1 MQKKNDTNKPESRTS
16 EYIKEIKTVSEEDI
30 FICQCC
36 GKEIKKYSIF
46 CDEHNTPLNRQIY
59 EFFTEL
65 PVKPRGTTLYEIFTW
80 YLAARFGYAD
90 KRRAILKSATG
101 VGKCLKRDT
110 MISTNQ
116 GLIPIQEVV
125 VGDKVNCINNDLND
139 LSTSEVTQIYNFY
152 DEKVINIKTKLGYS
166 LGGTPEHKIVV
177 LNENGNLQW
186 KKLIEITNT
195 DYLLI
200 SKEHLHPKEYY
211 RIDYKIIAKKG
222 QTNFRPLNIDF
233 INEEI
238 GEFLG
243 YYVAEGSNTPNHA
256 IQLTNGQEEIAD
268 RIQYITEN
276 VFKLHCSKK
285 WKELNNSYALIISS
299 QALSN
304 FLISIGVGNTS
315 HFKSVPD
322 CIFKS
327 PESVKCAFLKAY
339 FDGDGYVSQNGIGC
353 GSVSEKLISDIQLL
367 LLSLGIIS
375 SKKYKPIKYNDS
387 ITDSW
392 HLRIISDSLLDFK
405 SKIGEFYS
413 SSRFSF
419 DSFLVKKRNTNL
431 IVIPNI
437 HSKIREI
444 YLNFK
449 KLIRE
454 NEDYRPLDVIFKS
467 RNISGPV
474 IRHYMIDRNP
484 HRLQLLRILEAME
497 ESNENSTYKYLIK
510 LCSDKYFFD
519 QIDSIEEDISDVFD
533 ITVKDTHNYLGNGFV
548 SHNSFL
554 MDMIAYIELT
564 HFPNSFTVIGSISER
579 VSKLHI
585 ERLRYW
591 LSLGIFDRYITGT
604 KDATASKTEVKLAKL
619 NSKVISLPQSEST
632 ITGWHPCF
640 PPNTE
645 VLTPSGWMSVKLIV
659 ENYYKDVSKNYELL
673 AYSKETNS
681 LQWEPIIACGNYFHK
696 GNLIHFKNKHRKIDI
711 LVTPMHRMIW
721 KHDSSRPWQVSIAE
735 DFLKKKSLII
745 PASGNP
751 VSNGIIT
758 DSFKLYDRI
767 KKTTREYN
775 IELFLKFLG
784 YFISEGWLHN
794 SQIQISQ
801 AEFSPYF
808 ENIKNTLNELWD
820 ETIGYDLKRR
830 TFSKGDV
837 VLSEWL
843 EENCGNT
850 SYKKHIPK
858 FIFKLNPAL
867 INIFLN
873 AYFEGDSEKKR
884 IRATTKSKQLADDI
898 QALMVL
904 IGYNSSVYK
913 NNRNSWLVAKINGTG
928 NIHILETPTL
938 EPYNDMVYAIQVPS
952 TFLLCRYNNKVFIT
966 GNSLLLLDEIGRMR
980 ESAYLRSFYQMGRT
994 TNVMEFSACFDDS
1007 TELLTTNGFINVKN
1021 IKKNDVVATFNLE
1034 TNDLE
1039 YQNIKNKFVY
1049 PYNGDMIFIKGHNID
1064 QMVTNN
1070 HKLVIRKRNTSN
1082 KTKRSEYN
1090 ELMNAS
1096 LVKNMP
1102 YTYISIP
1109 RITNPIEGKNEDF
1122 MNFPAYSWI
1131 NNGRTYRLEERNISM
1146 DLWLKFLGYY
1156 LSEGWIERNT
1166 RVGIAQKYYKEEMFS
1181 VCREIAGKFSRKGNE
1196 GSKQFRIQNPQLT
1209 NLLPNP
1215 KAIPSYVFNLS
1226 IRQRLIFLNA
1236 LHLGDGDKRA
1246 RKDGRYTISLNGL
1259 KEQKLIEDLQ
1269 YLFITLGIAT
1279 KIVRRSASKVEVY
1292 GNKLK
1297 YTSFDRRNKMFSN
1310 QNYSGLIYGFE
1321 VPNHTLLIR
1330 RNGIVSVS
1338 GNSTPFGESRAMYGI
1353 WESPDVKRYSIS
1365 MEECWWISPIV
1376 IEQAKRDLPPNE
1388 FTQLFLGEF
1397 GRVTNKVIPDDI
1409 LLEAMERG
1417 EHLPTS
1423 KNLIMGI
1430 DFGETIDPT
1439 GIVILDM
1446 ETGDIKYTLTLKEDI
1461 RIQLP
1466 KIKQLYRQFKPFR
1479 IIADNSHKG
1488 SSIIKL
1494 GLPDLPIEGVSMHN
1508 EKLKGVIVDRLKLGF
1523 YNNKIN
1529 IADTREFAELVAQL
1543 KSYVY
1548 LDAEHKSYG
1557 PLSGHDDLVDA
1568 LALAMRGMDVSTLED
1583 SYADS
1588 WKITRA
1594 GRTNFY
1600 SNSDNNDSPWA
1611 VSVI

>member
-16 EYIKEIKTVSEEDI
+16 EYIKEIKTISEEDI

-116 GLIPIQEVV
+116 GLIPIQEVM

-152 DEKVINIKTKLGYS
+152 DEKVINIKTKLGYN
-166 LGGTPEHKIVV
+166 LGGTPEHKIIV

-211 RIDYKIIAKKG
+211 KIDYKVVAKNG
-222 QTNFRPLNIDF
+222 QNNFKPLNIDF

-413 SSRFSF
+413 SSKFSF

-454 NEDYRPLDVIFKS
+454 DGDYRPLDIIFKS
-467 RNISGPV
+467 RNISGPL

-548 SHNSFL
+548 SHNSYL

-564 HFPNSFTVIGSISER
+564 HFPSSFTVIGSISER

-591 LSLGIFDRYITGT
+591 LSLGMFDRYITGT

-659 ENYYKDVSKNYELL
+659 ENYYKDVNKNYELL

-721 KHDSSRPWQVSIAE
+721 KHDSSQPWQVSVAE

-850 SYKKHIPK
+850 SYKKHVPK
-858 FIFKLNPAL
+858 FIFKLNPRL

-994 TNVMEFSACFDDS
+994 TNVLEFSA
-1007 TELLTTNGFINVKN
+1007 
-1021 IKKNDVVATFNLE
+1021 
-1034 TNDLE
+1034 
-1039 YQNIKNKFVY
+1039 
-1049 PYNGDMIFIKGHNID
+1049 
-1064 QMVTNN
+1064 
-1070 HKLVIRKRNTSN
+1070 
-1082 KTKRSEYN
+1082 
-1090 ELMNAS
+1090 
-1096 LVKNMP
+1096 
-1102 YTYISIP
+1102 
-1109 RITNPIEGKNEDF
+1109 
-1122 MNFPAYSWI
+1122 
-1131 NNGRTYRLEERNISM
+1131 
-1146 DLWLKFLGYY
+1146 
-1156 LSEGWIERNT
+1156 
-1166 RVGIAQKYYKEEMFS
+1166 
-1181 VCREIAGKFSRKGNE
+1181 
-1196 GSKQFRIQNPQLT
+1196 
-1209 NLLPNP
+1209 
-1215 KAIPSYVFNLS
+1215 
-1226 IRQRLIFLNA
+1226 
-1236 LHLGDGDKRA
+1236 
-1246 RKDGRYTISLNGL
+1246 
-1259 KEQKLIEDLQ
+1259 
-1269 YLFITLGIAT
+1269 
-1279 KIVRRSASKVEVY
+1279 
-1292 GNKLK
+1292 
-1297 YTSFDRRNKMFSN
+1297 
-1310 QNYSGLIYGFE
+1310 
-1321 VPNHTLLIR
+1321 
-1330 RNGIVSVS
+1330 
-1338 GNSTPFGESRAMYGI
+1338 STPFGESRAMYGI

-1365 MEECWWISPIV
+1365 MGECWWISPIV

-1430 DFGETIDPT
+1430 DFGESIDPT

-1446 ETGDIKYTLTLKEDI
+1446 ETGDVKYTLTLKEDI

-1600 SNSDNNDSPWA
+1600 SNSDSNDSPWA